1 MKKLQNKVFYTL
13 LSILTLFVLTIIL
26 IFNIQ
31 NYYEAKSKIKNT
43 LNEPS
48 MNNKDNMLDDKV
60 DDKKDPKPFDENI
73 KFMDT
78 TMYTILLDHNNNIRD
93 IINHSN
99 NEITSKEIS
108 DIAINILEN
117 KNLKKEYIGF
127 LYVNRYS
134 YKFTTGNDL
143 IIVDNKLT
151 NNKLTNEL
159 ILSLIILSISEII
172 IVIGSKKLTKWIT
185 NPVKETFQKQK
196 EFVADASH
204 ELKTPLSVIT
214 ASLDAIEN
222 NPKEVKYLKNIK
234 YETER
239 MSDLITDLLDLS
251 TTENKNNLLF
261 EMKDLSKIVLL
272 ISLAF
277 EGKAYE
283 NNLKIS
289 SNIES
294 DINYLINENEI
305 KELVEILLD
314 NACSHAY
321 KESTINIEL
330 KQNNSFITLLV
341 QNEGDEI
348 PKGEEEK
355 IFERFYRVDKSR
367 NRKESRYGLGL
378 AIAKN
383 IVANHNGEITASSD
397 NNLTTF
403 KVLFKK

>member
-13 LSILTLFVLTIIL
+13 LSILTLFILTIIL
-26 IFNIQ
+26 IFNVQ
-31 NYYEAKSKIKNT
+31 NYYETKNKVKNT

-48 MNNKDNMLDDKV
+48 MNNKDNMLN
-60 DDKKDPKPFDENI
+60 DKKEPRPLDENI

-108 DIAINILEN
+108 DVAINILEN

-127 LYVNRYS
+127 LYINRFS
-134 YKFTTGNDL
+134 YRFTNGNDL
-143 IIVDNKLT
+143 IIVDNKLA

-159 ILSLIILSISEII
+159 IISLIILSISEII
-172 IVIGSKKLTKWIT
+172 IIISSKQLTKWIT
-185 NPVKETFQKQK
+185 NPIKNMFQKQK

-214 ASLDAIEN
+214 ASLDVLER
-222 NPKEVKYLKNIK
+222 NPKKVKYLKNIK
-234 YETER
+234 YEIDR
-239 MSDLITDLLDLS
+239 MNNLITDLLDLS
-251 TTENKNNLLF
+251 TTENKNNLIF
-261 EMKDLSKIVLL
+261 ETKDLSKIVFL

-283 NNLKIS
+283 NNLKTS
-289 SNIES
+289 SNIEPN
-294 DINYLINENEI
+294 INYLVNENEI

-355 IFERFYRVDKSR
+355 IFERFYRGDKSR

-383 IVANHNGEITASSD
+383 IVTNHNGEITASSD